1 MQELL
6 VLEPKHIAEDGSYIV
21 IEQAVVMEKGAAARP
36 SLRIAT
42 GDSADSPS
50 VRYCARLLR
59 SVPTEYYW
67 ERGKPDMPRNPSYF
81 RKKFKEE
88 ISSVE
93 GVRSVDPVQLPSH
106 SCFPNAS
113 TGN

>member
-42 GDSADSPS
+42 GDSADSPKRAILCKAS
-50 VRYCARLLR
+50 SECSHGILLGTWQARYA
-59 SVPTEYYW
+59 P
-67 ERGKPDMPRNPSYF
+67 
-81 RKKFKEE
+81 
-88 ISSVE
+88 
-93 GVRSVDPVQLPSH
+93 
-106 SCFPNAS
+106 
-113 TGN
+113 